1 MTLLKY
7 ARYCLRLLRKL
18 FPCWQVPDL
27 NNKKLVFYAWQYVF
41 FINTTSETAARTM
54 GELCRKFG
62 EKILAEIIAILQ
74 TSSVSN
80 DDRTREGTCLALSE
94 IL

>member
-1 MTLLKY
+1 
-7 ARYCLRLLRKL
+7 
-18 FPCWQVPDL
+18 
-27 NNKKLVFYAWQYVF
+27 
-41 FINTTSETAARTM
+41 M

-80 DDRTREGTCLALSE
+80 DDRTREGACMALCE
-94 IL
+94 ILLVSCLHVLSSSN